1 MYSACIMYRYT
12 LYIIHFMYIFI
23 VTYCS
28 LLLMISLWSVSLYI
42 VIIYIAI
49 VNFIFSPL
57 CAVQNAQ
64 TYTVFDSL
72 RTRLRWISMSRFV
85 SKHSRTPVLHG
96 RSKATDLLI
105 NLFIDAPKLFIGF
118 DWSCVTDAL
127 PPGRWIVVTT
137 YTLYKCRRGEC
148 WNGDGIYF

>member
-1 MYSACIMYRYT
+1 MYSV
-12 LYIIHFMYIFI
+12 YIIYILIYLYTIYILYTYYILCIYLYI

-28 LLLMISLWSVSLYI
+28 LQLMISLWSVGLYI

-85 SKHSRTPVLHG
+85 SKHSRTAVLHG

-118 DWSCVTDAL
+118 DWNCVTDTL
-127 PPGRWIVVTT
+127 PPGRLDCRN
-137 YTLYKCRRGEC
+137 YLY
-148 WNGDGIYF
+148 II